1 MISVVIRT
9 RDEEKWLGKCLQ
21 ALKYQGIPNL
31 EVVVVDSGSTDQT
44 LAIAKQYRCRLVEVE
59 EDHFTYG
66 RALNLGIQASRH
78 EYVAILSAHC
88 IPLNDQ
94 WAERLVINFTRGEI
108 AACYGRQ
115 EPLPDSDIFDKR
127 DLWTTFGLDRRTQVK
142 DYFFHNANAM
152 IQRRLW
158 ELFPFDETLSGV
170 EDRAWA
176 KQVIAHGY
184 QIVYEPEASVYH
196 YHGIHQGRDPKRCE
210 RVVKVIEWI
219 HNGRRPVENSALK
232 GNPQ

>member
-1 MISVVIRT
+1 MISVIIRT
-9 RDEEKWLGKCLQ
+9 RNEEKWIRRCLQ
-21 ALKYQGIPNL
+21 ALQCQSVPHL
-31 EVVVVDSGSTDQT
+31 EVVVVDSGSTDRT
-44 LAIAKQYRCRLVEVE
+44 VAVAKQHGCRLVQLQEN
-59 EDHFTYG
+59 HFTYG
-66 RALNLGIQASRH
+66 RALNLGIEASRG

-94 WAERLVINFTRGEI
+94 WALRLFLNFAQEEI

-127 DLWTTFGLDRRTQVK
+127 DLWTTFGLDRRIQVK

-152 IQRRLW
+152 VRRKLW
-158 ELFPFDETLSGV
+158 EVFPFDETLSGV

-176 KQVIAHGY
+176 RQVIEQGY
-184 QIVYEPEASVYH
+184 KIVYEPEASVYH
-196 YHGIHQGRDPKRCE
+196 YHGIHQGRDAARCE

-219 HNGRRPVENSALK
+219 HNGGKPTASRSE
-232 GNPQ
+232 

>member
-9 RDEEKWLGKCLQ
+9 LNEEKWLRRCME
-21 ALKYQGIPNL
+21 ALKHQKVPHL
-31 EVVVVDSGSTDQT
+31 EVVVVDSGSTDRT
-44 LAIAKQYRCRLVEVE
+44 VEVAKRYGCRLVPLEA
-59 EDHFTYG
+59 DHFSYG
-66 RALNLGIQASRH
+66 RALNLGIRASRRDH
-78 EYVAILSAHC
+78 EYIAVLSAHC

-94 WAERLVINFTRGEI
+94 WAERLLINFTRDEI

-127 DLWTTFGLDRRTQVK
+127 DLWTTFGLDRRLQVK

-152 IQRRLW
+152 IQKRVW
-158 ELFPFDETLSGV
+158 EQFPFDETLSGV

-176 KQVIAHGY
+176 KQVIEQGY
-184 QIVYEPEASVYH
+184 KIIYEPEASVYH
-196 YHGIHQGRDPKRCE
+196 YHGIHQGRDPARCE

-219 HNGRRPVENSALK
+219 HNGRRTT
-232 GNPQ
+232 GNFS